1 MEIYN
6 FCHLTKISYFHEVF
20 VSPSDCVGC
29 FRRITFFHLDLI
41 PKYIKG
47 FTAPGKMW
55 FDFNKCRTFR
65 ERYYILCE
73 HKSLKS
79 YVLPV
84 KINMILI
91 RMFIGPCIIVI
102 FEELKT
108 NLMSL
113 VIFIS

>member
-29 FRRITFFHLDLI
+29 FRRMTFFHLDLI

-55 FDFNKCRTFR
+55 FVFNKCRTFR

-91 RMFIGPCIIVI
+91 ILFYRENVLSPD
-102 FEELKT
+102 
-108 NLMSL
+108 
-113 VIFIS
+113 